1 MSLMITKSKSL
12 SPIVENAEFLF
23 TEKDLSIIVKIM
35 MKEAGIV
42 LSESK
47 ANLIYSRLAKRI
59 RFLGLSSFSEYCELV
74 EGPSG
79 HNELQELVAALTTNV
94 TRFFREPH
102 HFEHL
107 RSDVFPDLIRRAK
120 SGQRIRIW
128 SAACSSGPEPYS
140 IGLTLLQDMPNAEE
154 YDIRILATD
163 IDPNVLEVASIGI
176 YDESQLT
183 PVPNELRRKWF
194 KSLNDGSGRSQVK
207 AELRKLI
214 TFRQLNLI
222 GSWPMKGIF
231 QIIFCRNVVIYF
243 DNKTQEKI
251 WSRFYPMMET
261 GGTLYIGHSER
272 ISGPV
277 EKYFLNNGPTIYKTY
292 NGEVRK

>member
-1 MSLMITKSKSL
+1 MALMINKIQSSAML
-12 SPIVENAEFLF
+12 VESAEFSF
-23 TEKDLSIIVKIM
+23 TEKDLYTIVKIM
-35 MKEAGIV
+35 MNEAGIV

-47 ANLIYSRLAKRI
+47 ASLIYSRLAKRI
-59 RFLGLSSFSEYCELV
+59 RHLGLSNFSEYCALV
-74 EGPSG
+74 QGPTG
-79 HNELQELVAALTTNV
+79 YGERQELVAALTTNV

-107 RSDVFPDLIRRAK
+107 RFKILPNLIRRAK

-140 IGLTLLQDMPNAEE
+140 VGLTLLQEMPDAGE

-163 IDPNVLEVASIGI
+163 IDPNVLTVASTGI

-183 PVPNELRRKWF
+183 PVPEEMRRKWF
-194 KSLNDGSGRSQVK
+194 KPLKDSSKRSQVK
-207 AELRKLI
+207 SELKQLI

-222 GSWPMKGIF
+222 GSWPMKETY
-231 QIIFCRNVVIYF
+231 QVIFCRNVVIYF
-243 DNKTQEKI
+243 DSKTQEAI
-251 WSRFYPMMET
+251 WSRFHPMMEG

-272 ISGPV
+272 ISGSI
-277 EKYFLNNGPTIYKTY
+277 EKHFLNDGATIYRTHSG
-292 NGEVRK
+292 GEKK